1 MLYEIARILSFLEG
15 PREPS
20 PYILLKNRHLSFS
33 ISKSSF
39 NLTYGVLL
47 SCAMWQSMATMR
59 EAHVLVAIMP
69 SKDINASGCK
79 VATLGEQLLS

>member
-1 MLYEIARILSFLEG
+1 MKLQEYSLSWRVLGNHLLIYYLKIATCPLAF
-15 PREPS
+15 
-20 PYILLKNRHLSFS
+20 
-33 ISKSSF
+33 SKSSF